1 MATSP
6 PYLRYFDRH
15 MIYPVLDFLQESGS
29 YDQKEILQAKF
40 DLLQDTN
47 MPGHCAELYKQIND
61 VQEAPASFGER
72 QAQVDEQ
79 LAALET
85 SCGTVLDVL
94 EKQDVK
100 SALRQDKSQN
110 LTFLRE
116 SHGVTIDQIN
126 QLYKLGQF
134 DYQRGNYAGAIDH
147 LYHFRVLSTDTKLV
161 ASATWGKLAA
171 EILTANWDEA
181 MSELSKVKEIV
192 DSDSTDAKA
201 QLRNRVWLMHWALFP
216 FYNAESAKVLELQD
230 LFFSTAYTNAIINQ
244 APHLLRYLVVAVLT
258 SSIEKTGN
266 YQRRIRDLVRI
277 VDAKTT
283 DSDAFTSFALVVF
296 STHDFAQAPKLL
308 SQIREQVAGDYFLHD
323 SADAIIKTCQ
333 LALLQAYL
341 TLHQNADLNVLME
354 LAGVSDEAALTE
366 MLQTDLEQ
374 LLDIDV
380 DEEEKQVEVIK
391 RKSGATDQRADV
403 IAKTRSLI
411 ERSQYLH
418 SVHQQQLQKQQNQAN
433 RGPRAQKAQ

>member
-1 MATSP
+1 MASSP
-6 PYLRYFDRH
+6 PYLQYFDRH

-40 DLLQDTN
+40 DLLEETN

-61 VQEAPASFGER
+61 VQEAPASFEER
-72 QAQVDEQ
+72 QTQVDEQ
-79 LAALET
+79 LAALES

-94 EKQDVK
+94 ERTDVK
-100 SALRQDKSQN
+100 SALRQDKAQN
-110 LTFLRE
+110 LTFLRD
-116 SHGVTIDQIN
+116 SHGVTIEQIN

-161 ASATWGKLAA
+161 ASATWGKFAA

-181 MSELSKVKEIV
+181 MSELSKLKEIV
-192 DSDSTDAKA
+192 DSDASDAKA
-201 QLRNRVWLMHWALFP
+201 QLRSRVWLMHWALFP
-216 FYNAESAKVLELQD
+216 FFNAETTKTLELQD

-258 SSIEKTGN
+258 SAVEKTGN
-266 YQRRIRDLVRI
+266 YQRRVRDLVRI

-283 DSDAFTSFALVVF
+283 DADAFTKLALVIF
-296 STHDFAQAPKLL
+296 STHDFAEAPKLL
-308 SQIREQVAGDYFLHD
+308 AEIKQELAGDYFLHD
-323 SADAIIKTCQ
+323 SSDSFIKTCQ

-341 TLHQNADLNVLME
+341 TLRQNADLDALRDLV
-354 LAGVSDEAALTE
+354 AATDAAALTD
-366 MLQTDLEQ
+366 MLQNDLEG
-374 LLDIDV
+374 LDIDV

-391 RKSGATDQRADV
+391 RKLSAADQRADV

-418 SVHQQQLQKQQNQAN
+418 TVHQKQLQKQQHQAN
-433 RGPRAQKAQ
+433 RPPRAQKAQ